1 MQHPPPP
8 SFLLFY
14 YPPPYYQLAP
24 TSLHP
29 PATPVAS
36 PTTPTWRGVK
46 LLKFITPDIRRGVK
60 TRSVLRERGE
70 GVKEEEEGEEVVAEE
85 ERRRQRRWKV
95 KGGGVGRWAKRG
107 GGRVVR
113 AQNEVTEF
121 ADSCSMPVAKQET
134 PLPWQAA
141 RGWILNMHCFPV
153 QCRIHIH
160 GNTSLCP
167 CSYGYGGVVAE
178 NRAGRERGREGDRG
192 KQQRRGLV
200 MSVERADNGA
210 LLDYTDLFGP
220 AGRCKSLLKTSN
232 CRFCP
237 GSSSCRHARCRFEAN
252 AYDDP
257 YVRWLRIRSFRSD
270 EGNDFVE
277 IVWWGSEQIGQRGI
291 SGL

>member
-70 GVKEEEEGEEVVAEE
+70 GAKEEEEEE
-85 ERRRQRRWKV
+85 ERWRQRRWKV
-95 KGGGVGRWAKRG
+95 KGGGVGRWARRG

-178 NRAGRERGREGDRG
+178 NRAGRERAREGDRG
-192 KQQRRGLV
+192 EQQRRGLV
-200 MSVERADNGA
+200 VSVERADNGA

-237 GSSSCRHARCRFEAN
+237 GSSLCHRARYWFAAN
-252 AYDDP
+252 AYDS
-257 YVRWLRIRSFRSD
+257 YVRSMTPFRSD
-270 EGNDFVE
+270 KGDDFAG
-277 IVWWGSEQIGQRGI
+277 IVW
-291 SGL
+291 